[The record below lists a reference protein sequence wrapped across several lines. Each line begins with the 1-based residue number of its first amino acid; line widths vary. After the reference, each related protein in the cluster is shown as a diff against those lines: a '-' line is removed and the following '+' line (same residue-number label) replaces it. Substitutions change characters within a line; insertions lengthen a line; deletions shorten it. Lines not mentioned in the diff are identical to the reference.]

1 MRFSF
6 EVGDGE
12 KCRVEFYRGPLFGA
26 MTVTAN
32 GKLVVFKDP
41 EKLSTHFSLECVK
54 RYEFSVGEKERHE
67 VAIEH
72 ERPLLLA
79 GLRPHKYRVNVDGK
93 LVEEH
98 HGF

>member
-6 EVGDGE
+6 EIGKGE

-26 MTVTAN
+26 VTVTAN

-41 EKLSTHFSLECVK
+41 EKLSTHFSFGLVK
-54 RYEFSVGEKERHE
+54 RFAFIAGEKEPHE
-67 VAIEH
+67 VSIEH
-72 ERPLLLA
+72 ERPRFLG
-79 GLRPHKYRVNVDGK
+79 GLRRNKYRVNVDGK

-98 HGF
+98 YGY

>member
-1 MRFSF
+1 MRFSL

-32 GKLVVFKDP
+32 GKLVAFKDP
-41 EKLSTHFSLECVK
+41 EKLSTHFSFEYVN
-54 RYEFSVGEKERHE
+54 RYEFSVGEHEPHE

-72 ERPLLLA
+72 ERPWFLG
-79 GLRPHKYRVNVDGK
+79 GLRRNQYRVYVDGK
-93 LVEEH
+93 LVEGH
-98 HGF
+98 YGF